1 MILGVAL
8 AMGSA
13 ANPFP
18 CYAWGDLGHKIIC
31 QIAFQELNDRARAE
45 VIRLVSLASNFEPSS
60 PGTTGLVLLL
70 GRARGA
76 RSCGPWKQEQ
86 SGPAA

>member
-13 ANPFP
+13 ANPFL

-45 VIRLVSLASNFEPSS
+45 VIRLVSLASNFEPSP
-60 PGTTGLVLLL
+60 PGACAAFAVNSSHAFC
-70 GRARGA
+70 RSAR
-76 RSCGPWKQEQ
+76 
-86 SGPAA
+86 